1 MTNLSDLNRN
11 QREELKALSREVF
24 GAANR
29 WQKLVEHGYQEPL
42 TETATE
48 YVPGE
53 KEGDEGTVRQ
63 IQVPVKHEGK
73 VPMQVTKRYT
83 VDSIREYMLERK
95 KMLEMVREQMKKN
108 QEEAKAKEALLSKVN
123 EELQGS
129 AV

>member
-1 MTNLSDLNRN
+1 MTKLSDLNRT
-11 QREELKALSREVF
+11 QREELKALSQEVF

-53 KEGDEGTVRQ
+53 KEDDEGTIRQ
-63 IQVPVKHEGK
+63 VQVPVKHEGK
-73 VPMQVTKRYT
+73 IPMQVTKRYT

-95 KMLEMVREQMKKN
+95 KTLDLIKEQMKKN
-108 QEEAKAKEALLSKVN
+108 QEEAKAKEALLKKVS